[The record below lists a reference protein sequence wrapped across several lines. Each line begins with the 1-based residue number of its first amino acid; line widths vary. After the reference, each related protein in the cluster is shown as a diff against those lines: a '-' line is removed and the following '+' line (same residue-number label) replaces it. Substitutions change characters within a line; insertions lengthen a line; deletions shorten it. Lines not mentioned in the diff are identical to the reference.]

1 MQRERDLIRQCRE
14 GDAQAQRELYDLT
27 VERIYRLLLRLTRN
41 EQDAFDLSQETYLR
55 VFTKLDDFGGRS
67 SFATWVY
74 RIAVNEALQFLRREN
89 RGQSRRQATGDPAAR
104 PRASDYASDQR
115 MDSGAE
121 DRTIGSRGNDAI
133 RAVHDAH
140 AGPSYLLTIRDGG
153 HFTFTDMFK
162 INPAFGD
169 GIGKGRRGGD
179 GEPFAYT
186 AMEPSYEIINAYT
199 TAFCGVYLQRQP
211 GYAAYLRTNH
221 WPDHIEWDA
230 KSRK

>member
-121 DRTIGSRGNDAI
+121 DRTISRLDLNDALDDLAPI
-133 RAVHDAH
+133 ERSILLLRYQEGLDYRAIAEITGCPEGTVASRLNR
-140 AGPSYLLTIRDGG
+140 ARSRLREKLAAGYGPSE
-153 HFTFTDMFK
+153 
-162 INPAFGD
+162 
-169 GIGKGRRGGD
+169 GIAAEVHPIKGSADAASRR
-179 GEPFAYT
+179 
-186 AMEPSYEIINAYT
+186 
-199 TAFCGVYLQRQP
+199 R
-211 GYAAYLRTNH
+211 
-221 WPDHIEWDA
+221 
-230 KSRK
+230 